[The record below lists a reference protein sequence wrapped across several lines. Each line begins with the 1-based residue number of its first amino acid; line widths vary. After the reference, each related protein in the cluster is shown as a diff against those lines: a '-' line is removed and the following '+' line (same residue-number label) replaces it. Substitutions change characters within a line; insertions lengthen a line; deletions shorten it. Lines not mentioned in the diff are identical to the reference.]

1 MKSNWRKGG
10 QVGLCLGTNLDKGVL
25 LTCVS
30 RFSSLSAKIIFD
42 LEVVFQ
48 MVKHC
53 CCNWDLAKTVVVI
66 LVFNLF

>member
-1 MKSNWRKGG
+1 MGEKDKLVYVW
-10 QVGLCLGTNLDKGVL
+10 VLIFDKGVL